1 MELFLSNIISSIIQI
16 VLFASIPLIWWILS
30 ARKQISFFNWIGLK
44 KVESFDKRS
53 LFKWT
58 GMIIAAFL
66 ILSISM
72 LFMVSEIEKAT
83 SDFTGLGLTALPA
96 ALIYAFLKTALSEEI
111 LFRGFL
117 LKRLSGKFGFQIGNA
132 VQSILFG
139 LIHGFMFVALVGAF
153 KAILIIL
160 FTGAIGWGMGYI
172 NEQKAGGSI
181 LPGWLIHGIANTFS
195 ALIAAFSII

>member
-1 MELFLSNIISSIIQI
+1 MELFLSNMINSIMQI
-16 VLFASIPLIWWILS
+16 VLFVAIPLVWWILS
-30 ARKQISFFNWIGLK
+30 ARKQISFLNWIGLK
-44 KVESFDKRS
+44 KVESFDKGS

-58 GMIIAAFL
+58 GITTAIFL
-66 ILSISM
+66 FLSIFM
-72 LFMVSEIEKAT
+72 LSMVSGVEKAT

-139 LIHGFMFVALVGAF
+139 LTHGLMFVALVGAF
-153 KAILIIL
+153 KATLIIL
-160 FTGAIGWGMGYI
+160 FTGAIGWSMGYI
-172 NEQKAGGSI
+172 NERKAGGSI

>member
-1 MELFLSNIISSIIQI
+1 MELFLSNILSSIMQI

-44 KVESFDKRS
+44 KVESFDKSS

-58 GMIIAAFL
+58 GIIIAAFL
-66 ILSISM
+66 FLSISM